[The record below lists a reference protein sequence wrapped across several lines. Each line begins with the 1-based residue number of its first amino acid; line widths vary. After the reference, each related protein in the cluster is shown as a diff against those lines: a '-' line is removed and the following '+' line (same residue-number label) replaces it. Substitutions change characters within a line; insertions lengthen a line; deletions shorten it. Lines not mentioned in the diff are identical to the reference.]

1 MASRF
6 TAQVP
11 KVGTSWTLI
20 LEEKKQKKTNLTC
33 STSWLVAMLL
43 LLKSK

>member
-20 LEEKKQKKTNLTC
+20 LEKKKKKIKIFKNVKIV
-33 STSWLVAMLL
+33 VAWD
-43 LLKSK
+43 